1 MALASTTWDDYS
13 GSRAGLSPSARR
25 NLNSALAAFVAAA
38 ACLAAAV
45 PILHELEHRG
55 LIAPIAAPA
64 RVMPAPSRPLSHPH
78 RSVFERSADS
88 FLRDSLLLTQ
98 GCTPGCVAIT
108 ADIAEAKTI
117 GRFVT
122 SGSLPTGLP
131 LEPHFTLPAAPD
143 PAITAT
149 SPAPLPLPLPL
160 PPATPAPIRVSPSVI
175 VPLSPAAFDDAE
187 APVPAPRLARSTE
200 TLAAP
205 AAMADRMEQASL
217 PAPAHITS
225 PSQVPDL
232 GDGTAIYDI
241 SAATVYLP
249 NGERLEA
256 HSGLGYMVDDPR
268 YVNRRNIGP
277 TPPNTYNL
285 VGLNDLFYGV
295 EALRLVP
302 VDGSK
307 MYGRDGFLTHTYLL
321 RGHPAQSNG
330 CVAFKDYARFLAAYK
345 RGYVKRLVVVPSLK
359 NSPMRVAS
367 ADEGKLGSLA
377 D

>member
-13 GSRAGLSPSARR
+13 GTRAGLSPSARR

-45 PILHELEHRG
+45 PILHELENRG

-64 RVMPAPSRPLSHPH
+64 RMAPQQSQPLSHPY

-98 GCTPGCVAIT
+98 GCAPGCVAIT

-160 PPATPAPIRVSPSVI
+160 PPATPAPIRISPSVI

-187 APVPAPRLARSTE
+187 APVPAPRLARSE
-200 TLAAP
+200 NLAPP

-217 PAPAHITS
+217 PAPVHATS
-225 PSQVPDL
+225 SAASPIPSL
-232 GDGTAIYDI
+232 SNGTAIYDI

-268 YVNRRNIGP
+268 YVDRRNIGP

-302 VDGSK
+302 VEGSK

-359 NSPMRVAS
+359 NSPLRVAS
-367 ADEGKLGSLA
+367 AD
-377 D
+377 